1 MIRILIAGLLIAFG
15 AVTSARA
22 QFVPSFV
29 TKEAPNPVSPQKST
43 PAEGTETKEASK
55 PVPSQKSAP
64 AEGIESKNAQRA
76 AATIG
81 PGDVLDISVFQV
93 PELSKTLDVSGTGT
107 INFPLL
113 GEIRAAG
120 KTPGELESELTSKLA
135 ADYLQHPVVTVLV
148 KENNSQQVTI
158 SGAIDKPGIYPIKG
172 PTSLMEIVAVAGGFK
187 DQSDWTVLILRQ
199 KGVGRMAAR
208 YDVAEIEAGRAQ
220 DPLLQ
225 ANDVLVA
232 GTSAIKQTFNTILQA
247 TPLGGAVHSAA
258 GVR

>member
-1 MIRILIAGLLIAFG
+1 MIRIFTAGLLLVFG
-15 AVTSARA
+15 AVTSATA

-29 TKEAPNPVSPQKST
+29 TKEAPKPSA
-43 PAEGTETKEASK
+43 PAEGTETKETPK
-55 PVPSQKSAP
+55 PVPPQKSAP
-64 AEGIESKNAQRA
+64 AEGIESKNAQRT

-81 PGDVLDISVFQV
+81 PQDVLDISVFQV
-93 PELSKTLDVSGTGT
+93 PELSKTLPVSDTGT

-120 KTPGELESELTSKLA
+120 KTPEELERELTSKLA
-135 ADYLQHPVVTVLV
+135 ADYLQHPVVTVSV
-148 KENNSQQVTI
+148 KENNSQRVTI

-187 DQSDWTVLILRQ
+187 DQSDWTILVLRK
-199 KGVGRMAAR
+199 KGGGRMAAR

-232 GTSAIKQTFNTILQA
+232 GTSAIKQTYGAILKA
-247 TPLGGAVHSAA
+247 LPLA
-258 GVR
+258 GVFAFL

>member
-1 MIRILIAGLLIAFG
+1 MVRILIAGLLIAFG
-15 AVTSARA
+15 AVTSATA

-29 TKEAPNPVSPQKST
+29 TKEEPKSVPPKKST
-43 PAEGTETKEASK
+43 PAEGTETKEAPK
-55 PVPSQKSAP
+55 TVPSQKSAP
-64 AEGIESKNAQRA
+64 SEGTEIKSARRD

-81 PGDVLDISVFQV
+81 PQDVLDISVFQV
-93 PELSKTLDVSGTGT
+93 PELSKTLEVSDTGT

-120 KTPGELESELTSKLA
+120 KTPEELERELTSKLA

-148 KENNSQQVTI
+148 KESNSQRVTI

-172 PTSLMEIVAVAGGFK
+172 PTSLMQVVALAGGFK
-187 DQSDWTVLILRQ
+187 DQSDSTVLILRE
-199 KGVGRMAAR
+199 KGRNRMAAR
-208 YDVAEIEAGRAQ
+208 YDVSEIQAGRAQ

-232 GTSAIKQTFNTILQA
+232 GTSAIKQGFGLILKA
-247 TPLGGAVHSAA
+247 LPLA
-258 GVR
+258 GVFAFL

>member
-1 MIRILIAGLLIAFG
+1 MIRIFIVGLVLAFG
-15 AVTSARA
+15 AVTSATA

-29 TKEAPNPVSPQKST
+29 TKEAPKPSAPV
-43 PAEGTETKEASK
+43 EGTTKETPK
-55 PVPSQKSAP
+55 PVPSQKTAP

-81 PGDVLDISVFQV
+81 PQDVLDISVFEV
-93 PELSKTLDVSGTGT
+93 PELSKTLPVSDTGT

-120 KTPGELESELTSKLA
+120 KTPEELERELTSKLA
-135 ADYLQHPVVTVLV
+135 ADYLQHPVVTVSV
-148 KENNSQQVTI
+148 KENNSQRVTI

-199 KGVGRMAAR
+199 KGGGRMAAR

-225 ANDVLVA
+225 ANDVVVA
-232 GTSAIKQTFNTILQA
+232 GTSAIKQTFGTILKA
-247 TPLGGAVHSAA
+247 LPLA
-258 GVR
+258 GVFAFL